1 MTKTRKVI
9 IGIVSFVL
17 VIAYCIINDPQREIT
32 LTFGTYSGSIWDVP
46 NGDSY
51 KVIDEAIERFE
62 KKYPNVTVN
71 YESGIL
77 KDDYSSW
84 LSKKIV
90 NGEQPD
96 VFMVESNDFN
106 TYSSLGV
113 LKNLNS
119 YINDHEIDTNQFYQG
134 ALQAGQVDG
143 NQYAFPYDT
152 NPTLMC
158 INRDLLE
165 AEGIKIPKDSWT
177 IEDFY
182 NICQQVTK
190 DTNND
195 GVIDQFGCYGFTWQ
209 DAMSSYGNNL
219 FDENGNKCNLSED
232 STKDALYYMQ
242 KLKELSNNY
251 QVSSEDFDEGNVAFC
266 PLTLAQYR
274 TYQPYPYRVSKY
286 STFDWSC
293 IKMPGTSDNYKT
305 TRLSTS
311 LISVNST
318 TSHTKYALEF
328 LKMLTA
334 DTEVQ
339 QQLFKTSQ
347 GLSPLKSVLQS
358 DETNTILGQDTL
370 NNYEITQDTLDVIME
385 NIVPDPKFK
394 EYNSIIDLA
403 DYYINNA
410 INNNSIDSELFNI
423 QKQLENELNNQRS

>member
-1 MTKTRKVI
+1 MTKTKKVI
-9 IGIVSFVL
+9 IGIVCFIL
-17 VIAYCIINDPQREIT
+17 VITYCIINDPQREVT
-32 LTFGTYSGSIWDVP
+32 LTFGTYSGSTWDVP

-51 KVIDEAIERFE
+51 KVIEEAIAQFE

-96 VFMVESNDFN
+96 VFLVEAKDFN

-119 YINDHEIDTNQFYQG
+119 FIDIDNIDTRQFYQG
-134 ALQAGQVDG
+134 ALQAGQVDN
-143 NQYAFPYDT
+143 NQYALPYET

-165 AEGIKIPKDSWT
+165 KEGIAIPDDSWT

-195 GVIDQFGCYGFTWQ
+195 GVIDQFGYYGFTWQ

-219 FDENGNKCNLSED
+219 FDENGTKCNLSEEA
-232 STKDALYYMQ
+232 TKDALYYMQ
-242 KLKELSNNY
+242 KLRELSNNY

-293 IKMPGTSDNYKT
+293 IKMPGTADNDKT

-311 LISVNST
+311 LISINSQ

-328 LKMLTA
+328 LKMLTI
-334 DTEVQ
+334 DEDIQ
-339 QQLFKTSQ
+339 QELFKTSQ
-347 GLSPLKSVLQS
+347 GLSPLKSVLKTE
-358 DETNTILGQDTL
+358 ETNSILGQDTL
-370 NNYEITQDTLDVIME
+370 NNYEITQETLDIIME
-385 NIVPDPKFK
+385 NTITDPKFK

-410 INNNSIDSELFNI
+410 INNNSIDSELYNI